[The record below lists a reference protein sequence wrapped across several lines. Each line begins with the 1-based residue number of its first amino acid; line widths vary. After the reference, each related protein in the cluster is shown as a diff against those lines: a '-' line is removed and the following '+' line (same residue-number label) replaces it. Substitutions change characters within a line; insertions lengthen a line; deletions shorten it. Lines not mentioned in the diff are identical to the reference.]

1 MQGAAARAE
10 KQGRLEKK
18 ELQEKLESIES
29 QMKVVKIFKAL
40 SVLLCVWG
48 STVSRR
54 LLCKYVK
61 KTWAIGLARW
71 RRDRQ
76 KGNKSHHRPR
86 DNLLPN
92 NML

>member
-48 STVSRR
+48 STVS
-54 LLCKYVK
+54 
-61 KTWAIGLARW
+61 
-71 RRDRQ
+71 
-76 KGNKSHHRPR
+76 S
-86 DNLLPN
+86 N
-92 NML
+92 NPLKEKNITLFAV